1 MAILRQR
8 VVPVLVILGLVAVGL
23 CVRLVDIQLV
33 QGAELRQQA
42 EAERRRELLIPQPP
56 RGLIMDRNGFLL
68 VFNELRYAVE
78 ANPPYIH
85 NIEYAAERLG
95 PILRTPASVL
105 SATLGSGA
113 TWISLEPYATAQQG
127 EAICAL
133 GLDGVTVRRR
143 WVRRYPHETLAAH
156 LLGFVNRDGVGF
168 YGVEGY
174 YDRFLAP
181 DLPQWV
187 GETGPSGRW
196 PLPQEEGSI
205 LPPYAGTDLVLTIDA
220 GMQAI
225 VESELARAVADYGAE
240 SGTIIV
246 MDTRTGAILALAS
259 YPAFDPNSY
268 ERYIYWDR
276 EEIFLSPAW
285 GAQYEPGS
293 AFKIVTMAAALD
305 SGTVTSRTTY
315 VDMGQIEWGGQ
326 VFYNWDRNAYG
337 ERDMID
343 LLAHSLNVG
352 AVWLN
357 TQMGPDTF
365 YRYVRAF
372 GFGMPTG
379 VDLQGEAA
387 GQVHMPGDLDWHDSD
402 LGTNAFGQGLA
413 ATPLQVISAFGAVAN
428 DGQLMRPYVVA
439 RQILPDGTEI
449 DSQPV
454 VRGQPISPETAHTLS
469 EMMAQ
474 AVERNMPL
482 AQVPGYRIAGKSST
496 AQIPIPGG
504 YDPQATI
511 ASFVGFGPVEEPRMV
526 VLVRLDRPQASPWG
540 SQTAA
545 PTFQRVASQLFS
557 LLAIPPREQTA
568 GD

>member
-8 VVPVLVILGLVAVGL
+8 AMLILVILGLIAVGL
-23 CVRLVDIQLV
+23 CVRLADIQLV
-33 QGAELRQQA
+33 HGAELGQRA
-42 EAERRRELLIPQPP
+42 ESERRHVLLVQQPP

-68 VFNELRYAVE
+68 VFNELHYAVE

-85 NIEYAAERLG
+85 DIGYAAERLG
-95 PILRTPASVL
+95 PILRTPSSVL

-113 TWISLEPYATAQQG
+113 SWVSLEPYATAQQG
-127 EAICAL
+127 EAIRAL
-133 GLDGVTVRRR
+133 GLEGITVRRR
-143 WVRRYPHETLAAH
+143 WVRHYPHGTLAAH

-181 DLPQWV
+181 ESPCWV

-196 PLPQEEGSI
+196 PLPQEEGTVS
-205 LPPYAGTDLVLTIDA
+205 PPYAGVDLVLTIDV

-225 VESELARAVADYGAE
+225 VESELARAIAE
-240 SGTIIV
+240 YRAEGGTIIV
-246 MDTRTGAILALAS
+246 MDPRTGAILALATH
-259 YPAFDPNSY
+259 PAFNPNSY
-268 ERYIYWDR
+268 ERYIYWER
-276 EEIFLSPAW
+276 EEVFLGPAW

-293 AFKIVTMAAALD
+293 VFKIVTMAAALD
-305 SGTVTSRTTY
+305 SGTVTSQTTY
-315 VDMGQIEWGGQ
+315 IDMGQIEWGGR

-352 AVWLN
+352 AVWLT

-372 GFGMPTG
+372 GFGAPTG
-379 VDLQGEAA
+379 VDLQGEAS
-387 GQVHMPGDLDWHDSD
+387 GQVRMPGDLDWHDSD
-402 LGTNAFGQGLA
+402 LGASAFGQGLA
-413 ATPLQVISAFGAVAN
+413 ATPLQVISAFAAVAN
-428 DGQLMRPYVVA
+428 GGQLMRPYVVA
-439 RQILPDGTEI
+439 QQILPDGTVI

-454 VRGQPISPETAHTLS
+454 VRGQPISAETAYTLT

-482 AQVPGYRIAGKSST
+482 AQVPGYRIAGKSGT

-511 ASFVGFGPVEEPRMV
+511 ASFVGFGPVEDPQVV

-545 PTFQRVASQLFS
+545 PTFQRVISQIFP
-557 LLAIPPREQTA
+557 LLGIPPGEQTA